1 MIFQNSPNQ
10 MFPAFFNSFL
20 ASRCFVLFELIFW
33 LRLLSLVSKSV
44 FVTKSA
50 CFDLAS
56 ETPGTTLLNSGVV
69 IYLS

>member
-10 MFPAFFNSFL
+10 MFSAFFNSFL
-20 ASRCFVLFELIFW
+20 TSKCFVLFELIFW

-56 ETPGTTLLNSGVV
+56 ETPGATLLNSGVV